1 METWMYPPLLML
13 QPKIAKSCLQYRI
26 LRKEKAK
33 DKAARYGFE
42 GYMFP
47 WESAHSGEETCGTS
61 YGQVSVWG
69 AEEHHITGD
78 ISFAAQQ
85 YFQLTGDI
93 AFLKSDLY
101 DLFSNIAD
109 YWCSHAIFNETN
121 NKYHILNV
129 MGPDEYHH
137 PVNDSTYTNV
147 IAQMSLLNAIKAS
160 KILNVPSKKKWIDV
174 QENMYIPFD
183 KIRQIHPEYDGYEGT
198 TNVKQADTILLNF
211 PLQFQYRN
219 NQILEN
225 DLLYYMNRTDPTGPV
240 SKFYFPES
248 IVVYIYI
255 CVCIF
260 LLTCNITRSF
270 I

>member
-1 METWMYPPLLML
+1 
-13 QPKIAKSCLQYRI
+13 
-26 LRKEKAK
+26 
-33 DKAARYGFE
+33 
-42 GYMFP
+42 
-47 WESAHSGEETCGTS
+47 
-61 YGQVSVWG
+61 
-69 AEEHHITGD
+69 
-78 ISFAAQQ
+78 
-85 YFQLTGDI
+85 
-93 AFLKSDLY
+93 
-101 DLFSNIAD
+101 
-109 YWCSHAIFNETN
+109 
-121 NKYHILNV
+121 